1 MNFKEKMQIFWRT
14 VWECFKRSLS
24 SAFTYFCA
32 ATILMMLTMK
42 GNLTSGMTGT
52 RWAWTIVCIV
62 CAVAY
67 NAFVIY
73 VTGGNHYE
81 MLVSGNMKR
90 VSAMNMG
97 SGYKISS
104 HKFEKEYRAWKGFV
118 IGAFISVFAI
128 VGAIFF
134 EANAAEIAKLGIE
147 GATLKKSVS
156 IFVLI
161 FFFTAGWALFPFVF
175 ANLGGVAVS
184 YLFALFLAVLPILVT
199 GGMYIAGA
207 YGRRNKSIRAQE
219 LADRAAAAQAAKPKK
234 INYGGL
240 PGTKPKKR
248 K

>member
-1 MNFKEKMQIFWRT
+1 MNFKEKCKVLWRI

-24 SAFTYFCA
+24 SGFTYFCA

-42 GNLTSGMTGT
+42 GDITSGMTGT

-62 CAVAY
+62 GAVAY

-73 VTGGNHYE
+73 FTGGNHYE

-97 SGYKISS
+97 SEYKISS
-104 HKFEKEYRAWKGFV
+104 YKIEKEYRVWKGFV
-118 IGAFISVFAI
+118 IGLFVAFFAI

-134 EANAAEIAKLGIE
+134 EVNATEILKLGVKD
-147 GATLKKSVS
+147 AVLDRSVS
-156 IFVLI
+156 IFVLL

-175 ANLGGVAVS
+175 ANLAGASVS
-184 YLFALFLAVLPILVT
+184 YLFALFLAVIPLLVT

-207 YGRRNKSIRAQE
+207 YGRRGKSIRAQE
-219 LADRAAAAQAAKPKK
+219 LADRAAAAAQKPKK